1 MPITTKE
8 IAEMVGVS
16 RQAVSAVLNGH
27 PEKVSPEKRRKIFH
41 IAKNTQYRPNAA
53 ALKLSGHDPR
63 KFVIIDT
70 GLFPPVKLS
79 VLEQL
84 TQILADNSIDVRLTP
99 PGDKGSKI
107 RALYDAAAEGASAA
121 VTDLKTELFD
131 AENFPAPLVVMGN
144 SSEPCNIS
152 FDYEN
157 AVRRVIEHLQQ
168 KHGHRKFAL
177 ISAGKDAVSCGKELY
192 RSFEKVLP
200 EYGQEF
206 TPEHYIPVHRQENP
220 SDYAAMLFKERGVT
234 AFLCENDAVA
244 ARLIID
250 LKLRNIRVPE
260 DVAVVGNGCSY
271 VTELTPVPL
280 TSIYLPARKYAEILA
295 EIILEQISGNI
306 PAAARTPR
314 LVPTGL
320 FIGGSCGCPPAEL
333 PQLYWEAIPHSLGD
347 QEQEIHESARFEQFM
362 KHTIF

>member
-1 MPITTKE
+1 
-8 IAEMVGVS
+8 
-16 RQAVSAVLNGH
+16 
-27 PEKVSPEKRRKIFH
+27 
-41 IAKNTQYRPNAA
+41 
-53 ALKLSGHDPR
+53 
-63 KFVIIDT
+63 
-70 GLFPPVKLS
+70 LFPPIKIS

-84 TQILADNSIDVRLTP
+84 TQILAENSIDVRLTP

-131 AENFPAPLVVMGN
+131 AKNFPVPLIVMGN
-144 SSEPCNIS
+144 CSEPCDIS
-152 FDYEN
+152 FDYED
-157 AVRRVIEHLQQ
+157 AVRRVIKHLQQ

-206 TPEHYIPVHRQENP
+206 TPEYYIPVHRQENP

-244 ARLIID
+244 ARLIVD

-260 DVAVVGNGCSY
+260 DVAVIGNGCSY

-280 TSIYLPARKYAEILA
+280 TSIYLPARKYAEMLCDMILKR
-295 EIILEQISGNI
+295 ISGET
-306 PAAARTPR
+306 AVLHRTAQ

-320 FIGGSCGCPPAEL
+320 FIGGSCGCPAAEL
-333 PQLYWEAIPHSLGD
+333 PQLYWEAVPMSLAD
-347 QEQEIHESARFEQFM
+347 QEQEICESDRYDQFM
-362 KHTIF
+362 KYVIF